1 MYLESQSRDY
11 PKRCGL
17 HQPELSMRV
26 DQNRMPQ
33 IVFIVWFL
41 VPTFYMCSCSL
52 TLDLLLVFGL
62 IGLTTLGRVMATL
75 VRDSFSIVALDFCPD
90 SLLGL
95 HIYSLPSLIK
105 GW

>member
-17 HQPELSMRV
+17 HQSELSMRV
-26 DQNRMPQ
+26 DQNRMSQ

-52 TLDLLLVFGL
+52 TLDLVLVFGL
-62 IGLTTLGRVMATL
+62 IGLTTLGRVMAL
-75 VRDSFSIVALDFCPD
+75 GRDSFSIVALDFCPD
-90 SLLGL
+90 SLLEL
-95 HIYSLPSLIK
+95 HICSPPSLIE